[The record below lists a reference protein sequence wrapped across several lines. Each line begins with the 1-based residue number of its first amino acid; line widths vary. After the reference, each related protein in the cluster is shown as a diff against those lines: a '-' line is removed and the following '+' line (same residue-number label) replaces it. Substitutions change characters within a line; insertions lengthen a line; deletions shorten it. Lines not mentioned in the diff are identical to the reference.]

1 MRDGFGRPT
10 EDLRIS
16 LTQRCN
22 LTCVFCHM
30 EGQPPSDLELTP
42 EEFERCVIAAKEV
55 GVERVKLTGGEP
67 TLRTD
72 LVEIVRR
79 IAPHVTELS
88 MTTNGI
94 RLAELAR
101 PLAEAGLERVNI
113 SLPSA
118 VPETY
123 RALTGAPALPR
134 ALEGIR
140 AAKAAGLRP
149 LKLNVVVLAGITEDP
164 EQTRAIHAVAEEV
177 DAAIQYIE
185 FENVKGRVDN
195 ATFANLHAEL
205 AGIDRRASEQ
215 AFRVE
220 TNPLHHRPRYT
231 IAAGSRPLVYEIV
244 RPVNNPEF
252 CAGCFRIRLTS
263 FGALKGCLM
272 TNEGLVEMLPALRKG
287 ATPKELVPY
296 FEEVVRG
303 RKPFFREEGSMTSVV
318 SHLSVNPRPRGLSR
332 RPGI

>member
-79 IAPHVTELS
+79 LRPHVKELS

-101 PLAEAGLERVNI
+101 PLVEAGLDRVNI

-118 VPETY
+118 LPDTY
-123 RALTGAPALPR
+123 RGLTGAPALPR
-134 ALEGIR
+134 VLEGIR
-140 AAKAAGLRP
+140 AAGAAGLRP

-164 EQTRAIHAVAEEV
+164 AETRAIHSVAAEAG
-177 DAAIQYIE
+177 AAIQFIE

-195 ATFANLHAEL
+195 STFVSLHAEL
-205 AGIDRRASEQ
+205 SGIDREASRRALKISEN
-215 AFRVE
+215 R
-220 TNPLHHRPRYT
+220 LHHRPSYT
-231 IAAGSRPLVYEIV
+231 VAGGGKPLTYEIV

-252 CAGCFRIRLTS
+252 CAGCYRVRLTS
-263 FGALKGCLM
+263 YGALKGCLM
-272 TNEGLVEMLPALRKG
+272 TNAGLVEMLPAIRRG
-287 ATPKELVPY
+287 APPKELVPF
-296 FEEVVRG
+296 FEAVVRG
-303 RKPFFREEGSMTSVV
+303 RKPFFRADGTLASPVALPTVNHSAHGASVPGS
-318 SHLSVNPRPRGLSR
+318 
-332 RPGI
+332 